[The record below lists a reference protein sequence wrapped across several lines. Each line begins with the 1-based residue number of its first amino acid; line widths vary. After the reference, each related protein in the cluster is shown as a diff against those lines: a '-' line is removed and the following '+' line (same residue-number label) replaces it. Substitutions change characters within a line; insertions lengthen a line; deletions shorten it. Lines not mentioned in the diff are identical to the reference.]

1 MDFYLKNVFN
11 CPTKPKSNS
20 VFVTI
25 TVQDS
30 SIMIPTE
37 KDHESYEL
45 VLTDNLKWA
54 INAKYYAGYV
64 RGLETFSQL
73 FEENNQKEIEKKY
86 TVNGLNMYIVDSP
99 QFEWRGVMI
108 DSARHFLPVATIKHT
123 IDGLMFNKM
132 NVLHWH
138 IVDQESFPL

>member
-99 QFEWRGVMI
+99 QF
-108 DSARHFLPVATIKHT
+108 
-123 IDGLMFNKM
+123 
-132 NVLHWH
+132 
-138 IVDQESFPL
+138 